1 MRPKQQP
8 GSSTDDLFRMKL
20 ENIIDMKHPLVRLA
34 DKIDWA
40 YLDDSFAPFYS
51 DAGRPGVP
59 TRFMAGL
66 HILKH
71 TYDLSDEEVCDR
83 WVENPYFQYFTGED
97 YFCHE
102 LPHDRSNMTHWRQRI
117 GADELAKLVQE
128 TLRG

>member
-1 MRPKQQP
+1 MRPKQP
-8 GSSTDDLFRMKL
+8 HSEDNGDLFRLRL

-34 DKIDWA
+34 GEMDWQ
-40 YLDDSFAPFYS
+40 YLDDSFAPFYA

-83 WVENPYFQYFTGED
+83 WV
-97 YFCHE
+97 
-102 LPHDRSNMTHWRQRI
+102 
-117 GADELAKLVQE
+117 
-128 TLRG
+128 